1 MVGVRLEGS
10 WEVAAAAAA
19 GELSEKEEV
28 EERGEAP
35 L

>member
-1 MVGVRLEGS
+1 MGLGVRLEGS
-10 WEVAAAAAA
+10 WEMAAAA

>member
-10 WEVAAAAAA
+10 WEMAAAAA